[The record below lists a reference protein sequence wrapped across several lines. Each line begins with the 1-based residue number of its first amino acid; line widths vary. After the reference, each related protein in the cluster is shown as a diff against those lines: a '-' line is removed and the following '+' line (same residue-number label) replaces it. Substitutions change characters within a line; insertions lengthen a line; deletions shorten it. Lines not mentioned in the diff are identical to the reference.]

1 MSVSLRTSTSESLRI
16 PSQRV
21 DSPDQQGRRR
31 DIHHI
36 NQLRPDGADKNYANG
51 PFNCGPAVVAMAA
64 RGLGRMG
71 HLNDAQLVQQ
81 LGKGLVTREGT
92 SPEGIARMMERAD
105 VPLAGEALGAGYT
118 DAQLKDHLL
127 QGNKLIAQVRSSNPQ
142 SQKDSA
148 HYVLIEGMT
157 RSGNYVVSDPL
168 ARGPYVVTPQQLKEA
183 VLKAPPDGGLLIPVG
198 NAAQPAEAAVSSNPT
213 LAAAQGADSFE
224 GGSAPAVQAEGAAP
238 AAAPLVLT
246 SEEAKG
252 LETAKDQ
259 AFTATDEAFEGVSM
273 KFKSTSDQPID
284 KQMARNEERNK
295 FSLDVRYGDHR
306 QSFGDTIKEAIT
318 STVKNVG
325 DFIRNLFNLKSR
337 GDEKAYETLSQL
349 ESSSFKKDKE
359 VFEQIAK
366 ADKKDPGIG
375 VKTLGDAF

>member
-1 MSVSLRTSTSESLRI
+1 
-16 PSQRV
+16 
-21 DSPDQQGRRR
+21 
-31 DIHHI
+31 
-36 NQLRPDGADKNYANG
+36 
-51 PFNCGPAVVAMAA
+51 MAA